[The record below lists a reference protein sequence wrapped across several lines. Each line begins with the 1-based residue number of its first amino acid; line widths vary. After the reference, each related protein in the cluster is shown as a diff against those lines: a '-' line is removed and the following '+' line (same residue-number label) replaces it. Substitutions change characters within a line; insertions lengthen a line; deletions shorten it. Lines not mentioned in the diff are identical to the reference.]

1 MTRVYCSS
9 TSTSLLDC
17 NQYYRYRIPSYNTH
31 YYDVGVRCQ
40 RKLCSSI
47 LCHINFFLFCIGSCT
62 NGDIRLIGSS
72 YNPLVGRVEVCVN
85 QTWGTI
91 CDNTWDNN
99 DAMVV
104 CRQLGYSDQG
114 SGFFIMIYSY

>member
-1 MTRVYCSS
+1 MYTVHQQPLLCWIALHIIVVFLHIILTIMTLASGVSV
-9 TSTSLLDC
+9 SLYVQVFC
-17 NQYYRYRIPSYNTH
+17 
-31 YYDVGVRCQ
+31 V
-40 RKLCSSI
+40 I
-47 LCHINFFLFCIGSCT
+47 LSFSLFYIVSCT

-99 DAMVV
+99 DATVV

-114 SGFFIMIYSY
+114 SGIFITIYY

>member
-1 MTRVYCSS
+1 MAYVYCSS
-9 TSTSLLDC
+9 TATSLLDC
-17 NQYYRYRIPSYNTH
+17 NQHYDNIPYYNTH
-31 YYDVGVRCQ
+31 SYDIGVRCQ
-40 RKLCSSI
+40 RKSIYSSI
-47 LCHINFFLFCIGSCT
+47 YCVILSFSLFCIGSCT

-91 CDNTWDNN
+91 CDDTWDNN
-99 DAMVV
+99 DATVV

-114 SGFFIMIYSY
+114 SGIFSMICY